1 LIFQFGESILTE
13 ISPTCRDQIQLLE
26 LLQSVSCEQYFPLF
40 EKMDINAD
48 LLSIMDKPALKEM
61 GITKVGDRLRI
72 QIVISLLNIEKIRSR
87 IPIRKLVESIKSAY
101 VGLTDIEKYTL
112 NQVNQNR
119 ESNGQKLSSSETGEK
134 NNVIRVIT
142 QDGHTYE
149 VDISKCFNSTIIK
162 TRILQ
167 ETGISSPLIPD
178 EWSTYYID
186 KKKSVHLMFNIELAT
201 ICNSPNR
208 KEKGRII
215 FCRTG
220 EAPSTAAIEKSNKIL
235 AMYGENE
242 KTEQKRGSMLF
253 RNIMGQRPPSQLIST
268 NLSEYFPDLGPTEL
282 KKVMRNSYR
291 MSVYGNKMMRR
302 QSVQSLGNRL
312 SSGSINSG
320 AASSR
325 NSIYSNFSMM
335 SRPDSMMSGISQAHI
350 STGFAMK
357 INQTVGDVLLS
368 SNRALKDV
376 GNDEEKDRNEEEE
389 EEEEDMLGGDYDV
402 DDDDDDWMLSEDFDD
417 AFDDEDLSGSG
428 TETETEEDEIGTEV
442 KTAVRVVS
450 SSHSV
455 EKIDTG
461 GEKTV
466 KLVTDGKTAGQES
479 SARDSSISILEEEDD
494 GVNSLARAYSKM
506 LKPKMDGSIENI
518 WANEISKGP
527 SVWHKGAKIGQG
539 SYGSVFLGL
548 DGLTGELMAVKE
560 VDLPTSSEDSR
571 NKMVVALKREMDL
584 LRELHHENIVRYL
597 GTASDSKKMYIFLEY
612 IPGGSV
618 SSMLHTYG
626 PFEEPLVRNFL
637 TQVLIGVRFLHN
649 NGIIHRDIKGANI
662 LIDIN
667 GTVKIGDFGISKK
680 ITPHEVLET
689 NIQDDNDKKNRRVS
703 FQGSV
708 YWMAPEVVKQT
719 ASTEKSDIWSVG
731 CLAVEMLTAEHP
743 YPGFSQMQAIFRI
756 GNLDLPEYP
765 ADCTPEAK
773 DFLDLAFETDYRK
786 RSSASKLL
794 KHSFLK
800 PVLMF
805 RKKARLQKMATAE
818 AT

>member
-1 LIFQFGESILTE
+1 M
-13 ISPTCRDQIQLLE
+13 
-26 LLQSVSCEQYFPLF
+26 SCEQYFPLF
-40 EKMDINAD
+40 EKLDINAD

-72 QIVISLLNIEKIRSR
+72 EIVISLLNIEKIRSR
-87 IPIRKLVESIKSAY
+87 IPIQKLADSIKESY
-101 VGLTDIEKYTL
+101 TGLMNVEEFTM
-112 NQVNQNR
+112 NQVKQTR
-119 ESNGQKLSSSETGEK
+119 ENNIQKLNSSGALAGSQK
-134 NNVIRVIT
+134 NVIRVIT
-142 QDGHTYE
+142 QDGKDHE
-149 VDISKCFNSTIIK
+149 IDITKCFNSTAIK
-162 TRILQ
+162 KRILQ
-167 ETGISSPLIPD
+167 ETGISSPLIAD

-186 KKKSVHLMFNIELAT
+186 SKKSVHLMFKVELAT
-201 ICNSPNR
+201 ICNSPSS

-220 EAPSTAAIEKSNKIL
+220 EAPSAAAVDKSNSIL
-235 AMYGENE
+235 SMYGES
-242 KTEQKRGSMLF
+242 KTGDPERGSMLL

-268 NLSEYFPDLGPTEL
+268 NLSEYFPDVGPIEL

-291 MSVYGNKMMRR
+291 MSVYGNKVMQR
-302 QSVQSLGNRL
+302 QSMQSLGNRL
-312 SSGSINSG
+312 SN
-320 AASSR
+320 ASSVSKAVNSR

-335 SRPDSMMSGISQAHI
+335 SRPDSMMSGISAAHV
-350 STGFAMK
+350 STGFPMR

-368 SNRALKDV
+368 SNRALRDTGRGISGDGDEN
-376 GNDEEKDRNEEEE
+376 GNEDDEEE
-389 EEEEDMLGGDYDV
+389 G
-402 DDDDDDWMLSEDFDD
+402 
-417 AFDDEDLSGSG
+417 DEDDLLDGKYEDEDENEDEGEDISGSG
-428 TETETEEDEIGTEV
+428 TETETEEGVESNV
-442 KTAVRVVS
+442 KTAVRLIS
-450 SSHSV
+450 GSHSV
-455 EKIDTG
+455 EKVNAVGEDTLKAVS
-461 GEKTV
+461 GEQ
-466 KLVTDGKTAGQES
+466 DS
-479 SARDSSISILEEEDD
+479 SSISLLEEEDD
-494 GVNSLARAYSKM
+494 GVNSLTRAYSKM
-506 LKPKMDGSIENI
+506 MKPDMDGSIENI

-571 NKMVVALKREMDL
+571 NRMVVALKREMDL

-597 GTASDSKKMYIFLEY
+597 GTASDTKKMYIFLEY

-680 ITPHEVLET
+680 ITPHRVLET
-689 NIQDDNDKKNRRVS
+689 DVQDDSEKKNRRVS

-731 CLAVEMLTAEHP
+731 CLAVEMFTAEHP

-756 GNLDLPEYP
+756 GNMVLPEYL
-765 ADCTPEAK
+765 ADSSPEAK

-786 RSSASKLL
+786 RVSAAKLL
-794 KHSFLK
+794 KHPFLK

-805 RKKARLQKMATAE
+805 RKKVKQKRLATAE
-818 AT
+818 IM